1 MIFRHCKIIAV
12 FIHDCDSL
20 RFLYMST
27 VASAKKKNVEN
38 NGKHNNNNSEMI

>member
-12 FIHDCDSL
+12 FTHDCDSL

-27 VASAKKKNVEN
+27 VASAKKKMSRTMEN
-38 NGKHNNNNSEMI
+38 ITIIIVK

>member
-20 RFLYMST
+20 KFVYMST
-27 VASAKKKNVEN
+27 VASAKKLSRTMEN
-38 NGKHNNNNSEMI
+38 ITIIIMK